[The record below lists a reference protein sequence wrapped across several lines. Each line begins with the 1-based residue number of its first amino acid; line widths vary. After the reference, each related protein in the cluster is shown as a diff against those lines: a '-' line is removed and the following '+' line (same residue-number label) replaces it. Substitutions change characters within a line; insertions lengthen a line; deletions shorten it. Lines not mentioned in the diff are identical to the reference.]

1 MATVKGRRP
10 HEDQR
15 GQARTR
21 LARRAVV
28 EAARALF
35 LERGYAATTIDA
47 ISDRSD
53 VPPATIYR
61 LFSSKLGILTG
72 LLDVSIAGDDE
83 ALSVQDQPRVAAL
96 FAEPDPE
103 KLLAGFARINV
114 AINSRSG
121 PIYRILVSAAASD
134 PEAAALHAEYQRQRD
149 QGQGQIARALARAGS
164 SGPGCENATPQTSS
178 TPSCPPTSTVFWSRS
193 EAGRLSATNDGWQQ
207 PSSTSCFLR
216 RRGNPR
222 QAGVTPGSSDSR
234 TRSPGC
240 RPNREILG
248 AATRRRNQP
257 QRSHAERP
265 APVAACWDQP
275 EPKAVQII
283 GRILARWM
291 RGSSSQA
298 PSAGTGKGLA
308 LPRSRQVRSW
318 VWRGRLPGRGWRVP
332 LMRAGRGGLVR
343 RPAGGGLGLVLLLAP
358 CSAGRGRS
366 AAGEDV

>member
-149 QGQGQIARALARAGS
+149 QGQGQIARALAHAGS
-164 SGPGCENATPQTSS
+164 LGPGLRERDAADIIHALMSPDVYRLLVTERGWAPERYERWLAATLINQLL
-178 TPSCPPTSTVFWSRS
+178 PTATR
-193 EAGRLSATNDGWQQ
+193 EPLAGRRYARVERLK
-207 PSSTSCFLR
+207 
-216 RRGNPR
+216 NP
-222 QAGVTPGSSDSR
+222 
-234 TRSPGC
+234 
-240 RPNREILG
+240 
-248 AATRRRNQP
+248 
-257 QRSHAERP
+257 
-265 APVAACWDQP
+265 
-275 EPKAVQII
+275 
-283 GRILARWM
+283 
-291 RGSSSQA
+291 
-298 PSAGTGKGLA
+298 
-308 LPRSRQVRSW
+308 
-318 VWRGRLPGRGWRVP
+318 
-332 LMRAGRGGLVR
+332 
-343 RPAGGGLGLVLLLAP
+343 
-358 CSAGRGRS
+358 
-366 AAGEDV
+366 